1 MNNNNKFFNGNPNAN
16 FNSLTPNMMYQMNNQ
31 VSNFKNSYTS
41 NTPLIEKQDY
51 RNQNNMLHNNV
62 GANVLSENVIEYSIH
77 MDSYNR
83 NINIY
88 PNQFKFSVH
97 FNDTTSPNIERQFK
111 NIKYIRLENVIL
123 PTYFKIDISD
133 NSIGTYR
140 DASGLGFSNNSN
152 YKLTNDRYL
161 LLKIKELDNDRI
173 FSTGNV
179 IRSDTIKLYWDVNL
193 NQFYDSWTTN
203 QNSFVYT
210 NSNLENIK
218 RLSFELYNSYGDKLL
233 MTHIAT
239 TSTDTTGNIIV
250 TDPSGNNI
258 TNAPQLLMH
267 PLNKYTQMEIT
278 LIFGVVQNDMNT
290 EPNYSQ

>member
-1 MNNNNKFFNGNPNAN
+1 MNNHKFQSGNPNAN
-16 FNSLTPNMMYQMNNQ
+16 FNYMTPHTMYQMNNQ
-31 VSNFKNSYTS
+31 VSNFKNSYAQ
-41 NTPLIEKQDY
+41 NTPLIEKQNY
-51 RNQNNMLHNNV
+51 QNQNNMIHNNV
-62 GANVLSENVIEYSIH
+62 GNSVLAENVVEYAIH

-97 FNDTTSPNIERQFK
+97 FNDTVAPNIERQFK
-111 NIKYIRLENVIL
+111 NIKYIRLENIIL
-123 PTYFKIDISD
+123 PTYFKIDSSA

-140 DASGLGFSNNSN
+140 DASGNGFSNDPN

-161 LLKIKELDNDRI
+161 ILKIKELDNDRV

-179 IRSDTIKLYWDVNL
+179 VRSDTIKLYWDVNL

-210 NSNLENIK
+210 NSNLENVK
-218 RLSFELYNSYGDKLL
+218 RLSFELYSSYGDKLL
-233 MTHIAT
+233 MTNIGNV
-239 TSTDTTGNIIV
+239 STDTSGNIIV
-250 TDPSGNNI
+250 TDPSGNII
-258 TNAPQLLMH
+258 TNASQLLMH
-267 PLNKYTQMEIT
+267 PLNKYTQMELT
-278 LIFGVVQNDMNT
+278 LIFGVVQNDINT